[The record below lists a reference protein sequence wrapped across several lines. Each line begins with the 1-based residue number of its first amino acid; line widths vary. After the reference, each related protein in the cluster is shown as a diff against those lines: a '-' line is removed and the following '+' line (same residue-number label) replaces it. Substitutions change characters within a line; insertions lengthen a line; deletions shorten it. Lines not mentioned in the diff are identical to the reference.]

1 MTCPPNNAIT
11 AICTVSHRKKNIAKI
26 HLTKEFFHF
35 FLDSKTGSV
44 GIDIKF
50 DSSLTDDY
58 QLIAYATYPKVAVI
72 DNTGSCQIFD
82 DA

>member
-1 MTCPPNNAIT
+1 MLWEYTLIK
-11 AICTVSHRKKNIAKI
+11 S
-26 HLTKEFFHF
+26 FFHF
-35 FLDSKTGSV
+35 FLDSKTGSI

-50 DSSLTDDY
+50 DAALSDDY
-58 QLIAYATYPKVAVI
+58 QLIAYATYPKVSVV